1 MTLSTSE
8 LTKLALAAS
17 SESHDEQT
25 ARIVEGIQMLQ
36 VYATVFTAKFDG
48 DDNSPFDHSEYF
60 ARSTRELL
68 EILEA

>member
-1 MTLSTSE
+1 MLNTSE
-8 LTKLALAAS
+8 LTKLALVAS

-36 VYATVFTAKFDG
+36 VSATVYKAKFDG
-48 DDNSPFDHSEYF
+48 DDNSPFDHSEIF
-60 ARSTRELL
+60 AKRTRELL